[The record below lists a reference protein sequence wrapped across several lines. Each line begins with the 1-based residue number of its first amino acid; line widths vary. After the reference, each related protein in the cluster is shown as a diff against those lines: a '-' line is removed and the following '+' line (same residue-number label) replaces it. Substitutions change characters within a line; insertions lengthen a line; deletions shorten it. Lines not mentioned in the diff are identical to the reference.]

1 MGDLP
6 CARRA
11 VSQSGSGAFLFV
23 WALWGPILLVPTA
36 LSLMAIA
43 VPFALAAGWFW
54 TGDFLNGFLRQ
65 FCHQMP
71 SRSLWMW
78 GYPFGLCIRSLAI
91 YTAFVVIG
99 WKIPFGRF
107 RGVGIPI
114 ATALVLPMLADV
126 ALQVM
131 DVWAGANWV
140 RGLTGM
146 LFGVGSAFLLWAGV
160 WAVALRVDQIL
171 SALTG
176 RREVVHP

>member
-1 MGDLP
+1 MADLFW
-6 CARRA
+6 ARRA
-11 VSQSGSGAFLFV
+11 VSQPGSGAFLFV

-43 VPFALAAGWFW
+43 VPFAFAAGWFW
-54 TGDFLNGFLRQ
+54 TGDLLSGFLRQ

-91 YTAFVVIG
+91 YTAFVVFG
-99 WKIPFGRF
+99 LKIPLGRF

-126 ALQVM
+126 ALQLM
-131 DVWAGANWV
+131 GVWGGTNWV

-146 LFGVGSAFLLWAGV
+146 LFGVGSAFLLWTGV
-160 WAVALRVDQIL
+160 GAVALRVDQIL

-176 RREVVHP
+176 RRVAVRP